1 MAEEMDT
8 DCRACGEPMAYCEAF
23 LKPYQVTA
31 MDSDEAHTIDGSDTE
46 SIDSEMS
53 EPPPPVLRYE
63 ESVPIPPPLVRR
75 AAIEQP
81 RLSVR
86 EQEIQYIENHGL
98 VAFCHGAVFTAILQD
113 ADYLRAQL
121 TYLRR

>member
-8 DCRACGEPMAYCEAF
+8 DCRACGEPMDCGVF
-23 LKPYQVTA
+23 LTPYQVTA
-31 MDSDEAHTIDGSDTE
+31 MASDEAHTIDGSDTE

-53 EPPPPVLRYE
+53 EPPPPPVLRYE
-63 ESVPIPPPLVRR
+63 ETIPIPPVRR
-75 AAIEQP
+75 AAIEP

>member
-8 DCRACGEPMAYCEAF
+8 DCRASGEPMAYCGAF
-23 LKPYQVTA
+23 LTPYQVTA

-53 EPPPPVLRYE
+53 EPPPPVLRCE
-63 ESVPIPPPLVRR
+63 ESLPIPPLVR

-86 EQEIQYIENHGL
+86 ETEIQYIENHGL